1 MNLLFLSF
9 CICGVI
15 SRPFSLQP
23 VKEVSLLERYTSNPS
38 QFISAMAAVDPVEVD
53 KIVVL
58 LKGLKAVSEK
68 REQTLID
75 DLSAAEAALN
85 QASSDVISAQ
95 ANLSLAENARNLA
108 QSDLTTKQDNR
119 ADKLSLFNAAQT
131 IHDDEID
138 DLNDE
143 QKVLHDVIVMLKD
156 LIGSQNDENIA
167 DSDCPEF
174 CTKDYRPVCG
184 TDGNTYSNYCVL
196 KQTACSSENGDLTM
210 DYEGECQDGW
220 SVFSQDEACE
230 DNGEGRAPEC
240 DVANG
245 GGIECCK
252 KKALENGFT
261 YVVWWENKC
270 YATDTCASP
279 YELVDTVNYHFN
291 NRNNEFIAKPKKAFL
306 SVASTPSAGFL
317 HNNTIPG
324 RKLLRWTPAAD
335 GFAILKENPKQFIAE
350 MSELSKVDPAAV
362 EVIIEMLE
370 DLVNKS
376 ETREQEIIDALNI
389 AREEL
394 GSASQEVVAAERAL
408 RDAELAEGN
417 AEQVLANKENAHE
430 TAQDLRDIAQAAH
443 DAEIVDL
450 NGEQDVL
457 GKVITALEDLVA
469 RQG

>member
-15 SRPFSLQP
+15 SKPFSLQP
-23 VKEVSLLERYTSNPS
+23 VKEVSLLERFTSNPS
-38 QFISAMAAVDPVEVD
+38 QFISAMAEVDPVEVN
-53 KIVVL
+53 KIVAL
-58 LKGLKAVSEK
+58 LKGLKAVSEN

-75 DLSAAEAALN
+75 DLSAAEAALD
-85 QASSDVISAQ
+85 QASSDVISAEGNLTLAVNAKNLAD
-95 ANLSLAENARNLA
+95 ANL
-108 QSDLTTKQDNR
+108 TTQQGIR
-119 ADKLSLFNAAQT
+119 ANKLSAFNAAQK
-131 IHDDEID
+131 IHDDEIN

-143 QKVLHDVIVMLKD
+143 QSVLHDVIVMLKD
-156 LIGSQNDENIA
+156 LIDSQD
-167 DSDCPEF
+167 DDCPEF
-174 CTKDYRPVCG
+174 CTRDYRPVCG
-184 TDGNTYSNYCVL
+184 TDGNTYSNECGL

-210 DYEGECQDGW
+210 DYEGECHDGW

-230 DNGEGRAPEC
+230 NNGKGRASEC

-252 KKALENGFT
+252 KKALENGLS
-261 YVVWWENKC
+261 YVVWWANQC

-279 YELVDTVNYHFN
+279 YHLVDTVNYHFDN
-291 NRNNEFIAKPKKAFL
+291 PNNEFIARPNKAFL
-306 SVASTPSAGFL
+306 SVAASPPAGFL
-317 HNNTIPG
+317 QNITIPG
-324 RKLLRWTPAAD
+324 RKLLGLAED

-350 MSELSKVDPAAV
+350 MSEMSKVDPAAV

-370 DLVNKS
+370 DLKNTS
-376 ETREQEIIDALNI
+376 ETREKEIIDTLNN

-394 GSASQEVVAAERAL
+394 GSASQAVVAAEGAL
-408 RDAELAEGN
+408 RDAELFEGN
-417 AEQVLANKENAHE
+417 AEQILASKEAIHSSAE
-430 TAQDLRDIAQAAH
+430 DARDLAQDAH